1 MDIQKYQK
9 KNEEFVLQI
18 HAKIENHKNLTKTF
32 IPAKIDIENVKWF
45 DADME
50 IMNK

>member
-9 KNEEFVLQI
+9 KNEDFVLQI
-18 HAKIENHKNLTKTF
+18 HAKIENHKNFTKTF
-32 IPAKIDIENVKWF
+32 VPTRIDIENVKWN
-45 DADME
+45 DADLE